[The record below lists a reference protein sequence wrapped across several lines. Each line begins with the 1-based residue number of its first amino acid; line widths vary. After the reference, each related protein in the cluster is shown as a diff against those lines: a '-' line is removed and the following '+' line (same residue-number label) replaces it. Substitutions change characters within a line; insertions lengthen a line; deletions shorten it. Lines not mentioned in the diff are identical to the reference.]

1 MTPLF
6 NYSKAETEPQNLC
19 KMSSNTSRILDNTAR
34 GVDLVDSLI
43 KAAAENN
50 SIVAGILDIGEWLG
64 REKLNRTDLTFCL
77 QKASGL
83 WVPNPAA
90 QDVFHDITQG
100 GFYPS
105 ISHLFLKKSG
115 SLGHIIACDP
125 RLQWMVS
132 TVACLFQFES
142 RESVVSDT
150 LCELVILAG
159 DFQGDGKAT
168 EELRTFG
175 LGSRVHPLR
184 TQIKSVLDKIVSSIW
199 LNIVNA
205 GLHTMDFP
213 EELHDVCPKGHHI
226 DGVHLARIATLLRE
240 GHGHIAVRSRH
251 LLRNLVLWILNHF
264 DGHLQVTV
272 STKKILDRTLGDGNC
287 QLDIRVDQ
295 YCPAIGQCGAETSNM
310 VVLADVSGQ
319 LQDVFASINTNTDT
333 LRPVPAKRRDLYTLP
348 TPYSLRDV
356 FSDHAIESMIQD
368 RAWKIAS
375 WLYRLPIGPP
385 PSNSERLTFPVI
397 LDHQTTEKE
406 TTYDLTVTSLLGRVP
421 GIIHLDWQ
429 SQETQDKEAQTFQAN
444 VSKYLHSEDRK
455 SEGSD
460 SSSSQTSNFGYS
472 SLAAGHIGRTV
483 DPACLIQHFP
493 VIKSML
499 RRLSRCCLCQT
510 CRKSVD
516 TRERGGKKMKD
527 KNLARLQDGCLKS
540 EGLNRL
546 LKFLAHSIADGLGCS
561 TASGVSHGSAIT
573 DTMGILL
580 YELVVMRQIIWDTW
594 FHVAATVALGCPSR
608 PSVGLH
614 HTRGSAVAAIQYGSL
629 SLVAKWLDISQK
641 IHIRHCFSAL
651 EQQGRLGVMQNIG
664 NGSTQFKEVQ
674 DGFAVLQTERTQ
686 DNTSLVARHMDQEEP
701 SGRGE
706 LRGEIGADASP
717 VESHL
722 FLIQISDSVWGI
734 LLRVE
739 SSGHSRFIN
748 PADAILGLAC
758 TVRDPRCDHR
768 DQRKLKSWT
777 LPEGETTQVLFHS
790 FDELLGL
797 WIARGRV
804 GGSSDRS
811 VAGDSGN
818 ESCDDDGEVG
828 GGNERCEN
836 PQRPGGRI
844 HLSMLLDDAL
854 KINTALALSVSQ
866 RVLLRDVNKM
876 RSCLGCILR
885 SGLTYVI
892 TGNVPEDLSVVKF
905 VS

>member
-1 MTPLF
+1 
-6 NYSKAETEPQNLC
+6 
-19 KMSSNTSRILDNTAR
+19 MSSNTSRTLDNTAR
-34 GVDLVDSLI
+34 SIDLVNTLVQ
-43 KAAAENN
+43 AAAENN
-50 SIVAGILDIGEWLG
+50 SIVAGLLDIGEWLG
-64 REKLNRTDLTFCL
+64 REKLDRSDLTFCL
-77 QKASGL
+77 QVARGL
-83 WVPNPAA
+83 WAPNPAA
-90 QDVFHDITQG
+90 QNVFHDITKG

-115 SLGHIIACDP
+115 SLGHLIASDP

-142 RESVVSDT
+142 CESVVSNT

-175 LGSRVHPLR
+175 LGSHVHPLR

-199 LNIVNA
+199 LNVVNA

-226 DGVHLARIATLLRE
+226 NGIHLARIATLLRK

-251 LLRNLVLWILNHF
+251 LLRNLVFWILNHF

-272 STKKILDRTLGDGNC
+272 SAKKIMDRALGDGTC
-287 QLDIRVDQ
+287 QIDIIVEQ
-295 YCPAIGQCGAETSNM
+295 YCPAKGQCGAETSNM
-310 VVLADVSGQ
+310 VVLADISGQ
-319 LQDVFASINTNTDT
+319 LQDVFTTINTNTDT
-333 LRPVPAKRRDLYTLP
+333 LRPVPGKRRDLYILP

-356 FSDHAIESMIQD
+356 FSDSAIEPMIQD
-368 RAWKIAS
+368 RAKKIAS
-375 WLYRLPIGPP
+375 WLCRLPIGLPAP
-385 PSNSERLTFPVI
+385 NSERLTFPVI
-397 LDHQTTEKE
+397 LDRQTTEKE
-406 TTYDLTVTSLLGRVP
+406 TRYDLTVTSLLGRVP
-421 GIIHLDWQ
+421 GIIHLDWE
-429 SQETQDKEAQTFQAN
+429 SSETRDKETQVFQAN
-444 VSKYLHSEDRK
+444 VSKYHHSEDSQ
-455 SEGSD
+455 SEGSEV
-460 SSSSQTSNFGYS
+460 SSSQRNNFGYS
-472 SLAAGHIGRTV
+472 SLAGHIGGTAY
-483 DPACLIQHFP
+483 PAWLIQHFP

-510 CRKSVD
+510 CRKSLG
-516 TRERGGKKMKD
+516 TRETRGKHMKD
-527 KNLARLQDGCLKS
+527 ENLAQLQDGCLRS

-573 DTMGILL
+573 DAMGKLL
-580 YELVVMRQIIWDTW
+580 YELVGTRQIVWDTW

-651 EQQGRLGVMQNIG
+651 EQQGRLGVMQN
-664 NGSTQFKEVQ
+664 NGDGSPQFREVQ

-686 DNTSLVARHMDQEEP
+686 DNTSLVARHMDEEEP
-701 SGRGE
+701 SGRDE

-717 VESHL
+717 VESRL

-734 LLRVE
+734 LLKVE
-739 SSGHSRFIN
+739 SSEHSRFIN

-758 TVRDPRCDHR
+758 TVRDARCDHR

-777 LPEGETTQVLFHS
+777 LPESETTQILVHS

-797 WIARGRV
+797 WVARGRI

-828 GGNERCEN
+828 DGNEHCGT

-854 KINTALALSVSQ
+854 KVNTALALSVSQ

-876 RSCLGCILR
+876 QSCLDCNLR
-885 SGLTYVI
+885 SGLTCVI
-892 TGNVPEDLSVVKF
+892 TDNTAEDLSVVKF
-905 VS
+905 LS